1 LSFSNYLVGFIRK
14 IPIELTIKRSLI
26 MKAKLWIGTVLNFFL
41 LGPGYLLFTP
51 RKVLGAFLTL
61 GAILATYVEQALL
74 PGGAIAGGEPET
86 AFKVMFVAFF
96 LLALGCAIDGHQEI
110 KKALSE

>member
-1 LSFSNYLVGFIRK
+1 
-14 IPIELTIKRSLI
+14 
-26 MKAKLWIGTVLNFFL
+26 MKAKLWIGTILNFFL

-61 GAILATYVEQALL
+61 GAVGATYVEQVLLKAL
-74 PGGAIAGGEPET
+74 PDQQP
-86 AFKVMFVAFF
+86 FQVMFVAFF

-110 KKALSE
+110 KKALEE

>member
-1 LSFSNYLVGFIRK
+1 MQ
-14 IPIELTIKRSLI
+14 T
-26 MKAKLWIGTVLNFFL
+26 KLWVGTILNFFL

-51 RKVLGAFLTL
+51 RKILGGFLTL

-74 PGGAIAGGEPET
+74 PGGAFAGGEPNM
-86 AFKVMFVAFF
+86 AFKVMFVSFF

-110 KKALSE
+110 KKALSA